1 MKGDTKMVTMQS
13 TGQYSK
19 KDGTT
24 VSYEYEY
31 VVYDGSEDMA
41 TILALANR
49 QAKVDGNN
57 KTREAVKA
65 KNGDSVRP
73 VLSETEKAVRKED
86 SKKVR
91 DLAKLIKAK
100 GLSMEDLKGLLG

>member
-1 MKGDTKMVTMQS
+1 MITMQS
-13 TGQYSK
+13 TGKYSK
-19 KDGTT
+19 QDGS
-24 VSYEYEY
+24 VVNYEYEY
-31 VVYDGSEDMA
+31 NVYEEADLQTDSV

-57 KTREAVKA
+57 KTREATKSA
-65 KNGDSVRP
+65 NGDSTRP
-73 VLSETEKAVRKED
+73 VLSESEKAERREE

-100 GLSMEDLKGLLG
+100 GMSLEDLQSMLG

>member
-1 MKGDTKMVTMQS
+1 MPVTMQS
-13 TGQYSK
+13 TGKYSR
-19 KDGTT
+19 KDGT
-24 VSYEYEY
+24 VISYPYEYQ
-31 VVYDGSEDMA
+31 VFDGSEDMA

-57 KTREAVKA
+57 KARERAKA
-65 KNGDSVRP
+65 ENGDSTRP
-73 VLSETEKAVRKED
+73 VLSEAEKAIRKEE

-100 GLSMEDLKGLLG
+100 GLSLEDIQGLIN